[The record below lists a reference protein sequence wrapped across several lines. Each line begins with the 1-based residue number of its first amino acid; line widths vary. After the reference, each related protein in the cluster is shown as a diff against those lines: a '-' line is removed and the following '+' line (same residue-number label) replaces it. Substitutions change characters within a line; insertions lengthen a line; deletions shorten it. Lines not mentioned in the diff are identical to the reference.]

1 MYIHTYAHTYTYIH
15 RERNRERE
23 IERESKRE
31 RKRATC
37 SAWRMAS
44 EAASSTASFFM
55 SSMSCA
61 WYSRACGDQTTSVK
75 RDLLQGQKRP
85 MTCGLLRACLLLEHG
100 LVCDLGFLGLPLLV
114 QHRVEEEQVLLLL
127 APVCVCV

>member
-1 MYIHTYAHTYTYIH
+1 MYIHTYAHTYTYIQ